1 MAYTGVDLYNSIL
14 FRTYQGKAGAY
25 LNIDRANEI
34 IRSGR
39 VKLLED
45 DWKNI
50 ATQQAKDEISPLIK
64 TGKVY
69 TPNNNKVL
77 LKPLSISS
85 ISIGTNTVITFNRP
99 HNLIANT
106 TIIVSGVQGTASSV
120 MNDEINN
127 YAVLDAYSITTT
139 IDTTGLTYTSGSGVA
154 ICEGYIV
161 DDYYHLLTVQLNC
174 KQKISE
180 IISVTSNNVKTIVT
194 LPASNNVRT
203 GEYLYFVGSDT
214 DYEQYVYVK
223 KTTYNTVQLF
233 NDADLTSPIT
243 NIPNTSFLVGWTIS
257 RFLNRYADPLNS
269 DQKIDTYNSTAYFP
283 LSEVTE
289 NQITIETYLPYTN
302 RIDTSVT
309 QQSYTI
315 DYVTLLPEID
325 LDNDVY
331 DIYQIHNANF
341 YDRLIEYAAL
351 KFQAVTS
358 SGEDVQITEVIGG
371 FKE

>member
-14 FRTYQGKAGAY
+14 FRTYQGRAGAY

-64 TGKVY
+64 TGKTY

-77 LKPLSISS
+77 LKPLIIVSV
-85 ISIGTNTVITFNRP
+85 SIGTNAVITFDRP
-99 HNLIANT
+99 HNLAANT
-106 TIIVSGVQGTASSV
+106 PIVVSGVQGTSASV
-120 MNDEINN
+120 MNVTISSYTIPNA
-127 YAVLDAYSITTT
+127 YAITTT
-139 IDTTGLTYTSGSGVA
+139 IDTTGLAYTSGTGKVIS
-154 ICEGYIV
+154 EGYLI
-161 DDYYHLLTVQLNC
+161 DDYYHLLSIELYC
-174 KQKISE
+174 KQKVSE
-180 IISVTSNNVKTIVT
+180 VLKVTTNNVKTIIT
-194 LPASNNVRT
+194 IPSSNNIRT
-203 GEYLYFVGSDT
+203 GEYLYFVGNDT
-214 DYEQYVYVK
+214 DYEQYAYVK
-223 KTTYNTVQLF
+223 KTTYNTIQLF
-233 NDADLTSPIT
+233 NDAALTSPIT
-243 NIPNTSFLVGWTIS
+243 NTLSTSFSIGWTIS
-257 RFLNRYADPLNS
+257 RFLSRYADPLNS
-269 DQKIDTYNSTAYFP
+269 DQKIDTYKSTAYFP

-289 NQITIETYLPYTN
+289 NQLSIELYKPYQN
-302 RIDTSVT
+302 QLDTSVT
-309 QQSYTI
+309 QLNYI
-315 DYVTLLPEID
+315 VDYVTTLPEID
-325 LDNDVY
+325 LENNVY